1 MTLIDFPSKP
11 ELQKRLDEVAS
22 GWPIQASPDLG
33 KPFGD
38 INGPEECQK
47 YYNTP
52 RVHPVAK
59 LMNEPHP
66 GFSNPPEEEV
76 NDLARWKEHTSP
88 PSPAANICEE
98 AAALLDGDRA
108 KQHGDKITLHQTM
121 AGLFSAYLGMPIKAS
136 QAAMLEVLMKT
147 ARTKHGELNADDFR
161 DGSAY
166 FGIAWECADAGC

>member
-1 MTLIDFPSKP
+1 MTLIDFPTKP

-22 GWPIQASPDLG
+22 GWPFQASPDLG
-33 KPFGD
+33 KPYGD
-38 INGPEECQK
+38 INGPIVT
-47 YYNTP
+47 YSP
-52 RVHPVAK
+52 I
-59 LMNEPHP
+59 PHP

-76 NDLARWKEHTSP
+76 NDLARYQEKP
-88 PSPAANICEE
+88 PSPSAKVLQE
-98 AAALLDGDRA
+98 AASLLDGDRA